1 MTDLSR
7 RLLKMNVGDPPLEL
21 KNKTERWRIYSL
33 AQDKA
38 MRIAMRKI
46 GEVWRVWRLA

>member
-7 RLLKMNVGDPPLEL
+7 RLLKMNVGDPPLEV
-21 KNKTERWRIYSL
+21 KSKAERSRIYSL
-33 AQDKA
+33 AQDKEI
-38 MRIAMRKI
+38 RIAMRKI